1 MEIVPITTITI
12 VLFLTIY
19 KSLFYLQIFD
29 SMSTLVNL
37 VIQVI
42 LDLRAFMIFFLVLVF
57 MFSLVIGTLGVGNL
71 DLRGDA

>member
-1 MEIVPITTITI
+1 
-12 VLFLTIY
+12 
-19 KSLFYLQIFD
+19 
-29 SMSTLVNL
+29 MSTLVNL